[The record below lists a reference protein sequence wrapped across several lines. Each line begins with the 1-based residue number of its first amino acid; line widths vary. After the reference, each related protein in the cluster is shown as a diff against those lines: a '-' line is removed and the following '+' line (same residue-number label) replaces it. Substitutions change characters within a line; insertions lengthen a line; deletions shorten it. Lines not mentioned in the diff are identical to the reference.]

1 MVGEITFRDK
11 THLMKEIRKKC
22 GFYSIKLPISME
34 ELYQEVIVDE
44 TIPTF
49 STCFPL
55 IKEVPVDLN
64 AIRLPY
70 DRDSRNTNMPDI
82 YEIPPIF
89 PPDSDRFIVG
99 IQSVK
104 WLDSVRYQGLTSS
117 FENVPALSSYF
128 PLVKELGIAQGA
140 ANLASVIEP
149 PQVEEF
155 IEPNRFRLSNGNY
168 YRDRVVLVLETSYS
182 ESAFDIPR
190 NLRGAFFKLALLQTK
205 AFLYTNLYKIDGTEA
220 VNLRLN
226 LGIDKWEGCDEQADE
241 LIAKWKSTDRYFY
254 SGAKSCYWI

>member
-1 MVGEITFRDK
+1 MAEVTFRDK
-11 THLMKEIRKKC
+11 SHLMKEIRKKC
-22 GFYSIKLPISME
+22 GFYAIKLPMDVD
-34 ELYQEVIVDE
+34 ELYKEVIVDE

-70 DRDSRNTNMPDI
+70 DRDSRNTSMPDI

-89 PPDSDRFIVG
+89 PADSNRRIVG
-99 IQSVK
+99 IQSIK

-155 IEPNRFRLSNGNY
+155 IEPNRFRLANGNY
-168 YRDRVVLVLETSYS
+168 YRDRVVLILETTYS
-182 ESAFDIPR
+182 DSLFDVPV

-205 AFLYTNLYKIDGTEA
+205 SFLYENLRRIDGTEA

-226 LGIDKWEGCDEQADE
+226 LGIDRWENAEEQADE
-241 LIAKWKSTDRYFY
+241 LVKKWKNTDRYLY
-254 SGAKSCYWI
+254 SGAKACYWI

>member
-1 MVGEITFRDK
+1 MAEVTFRNK
-11 THLMKEIRKKC
+11 SHLMKMIRKKC
-22 GFYSIKLPISME
+22 GCYAIQLPVEIGD
-34 ELYQEVIVDE
+34 LYQEVVVDE

-55 IKEVPVDLN
+55 IKEIPVDLN

-82 YEIPPIF
+82 YEIPDIF

-99 IQSVK
+99 IQSIK

-128 PLVKELGIAQGA
+128 PLVKELGVAQGA

-149 PQVEEF
+149 PQVEKF
-155 IEPNRFRLSNGNY
+155 IEPNRFRLANGNY

-182 ESAFDIPR
+182 ESTFDIPM

-205 AFLYTNLYKIDGTEA
+205 AFLHDQLWRIDGTEA
-220 VNLRLN
+220 VNLRLQ
-226 LGIDKWEGCDEQADE
+226 LGTEKWEDCSNQADE
-241 LIAKWKSTDRYFY
+241 LVQKWKSTDRYFY
-254 SGAKSCYWI
+254 SGAKACYWI